1 MEGGPLDL
9 LEELGLKNKTWRDF
23 NYLKTGATREENAQK
38 EFQEVLET
46 MQKMNFSP
54 EEQKAIWRCCAA
66 ILHMGQI
73 EFDPRSFDDDNAP
86 TRSG

>member
-38 EFQEVLET
+38 EFQEVVDT
-46 MQKMNFSP
+46 MNKMNFSP
-54 EEQKAIWRCCAA
+54 EE
-66 ILHMGQI
+66 
-73 EFDPRSFDDDNAP
+73 
-86 TRSG
+86 